1 MNNVVCH
8 GIPDSR
14 PLEAGD
20 VVNIDVT
27 VYLGGVHGD
36 CSETYLVL
44 EPGAEP
50 QQGDE
55 AALRLLEVA
64 RRALHAG
71 IEECG
76 PGKPFSAIGKMHS
89 YIVIFIVNT

>member
-44 EPGAEP
+44 EPGSEP
-50 QQGDE
+50 QQRDE
-55 AALRLLEVA
+55 AARRLLEVA
-64 RRALHAG
+64 RRALHVG

-76 PGKPFSAIGKMHS
+76 PGKPFSAIGKRRS
-89 YIVIFIVNT
+89 IITI